1 MQIIQRLL
9 RRVPKQAVRIPLE
22 RGQVI
27 ERRGLFSFFLSFHVC
42 DGRRVIIAFL
52 RLRFGFRPDLIFFA
66 HGGKGI
72 ENKIDRVKSLRLKGA
87 YFRLPLHQQRKRR
100 RYHAPH
106 VQGAMIHHGKQA
118 GGVDAHQPVRL
129 AAAEGGGVEV
139 VVLRA
144 VAEIVKA
151 IKDRRIL
158 HGGDP
163 EPLYALAAVVEI
175 IRRAEDQLALASG
188 VAGVDDLANVLSVH
202 EGAEG
207 VHLLLLVP

>member
-1 MQIIQRLL
+1 
-9 RRVPKQAVRIPLE
+9 
-22 RGQVI
+22 
-27 ERRGLFSFFLSFHVC
+27 
-42 DGRRVIIAFL
+42 
-52 RLRFGFRPDLIFFA
+52 
-66 HGGKGI
+66 
-72 ENKIDRVKSLRLKGA
+72 
-87 YFRLPLHQQRKRR
+87 
-100 RYHAPH
+100 
-106 VQGAMIHHGKQA
+106 MIHHGKQA